1 MFEIDEF
8 TMNELI
14 RNHSGEN
21 PNTEQEQSSK
31 DHHKNNER
39 KIETKVLTDEQ
50 QTRVSRGI
58 GGGQCA
64 RKGRKVEKK
73 DATFEPMVGFLRIL
87 SPRF

>member
-1 MFEIDEF
+1 MFEIDKF

-21 PNTEQEQSSK
+21 LNTEQEQSSK

-39 KIETKVLTDEQ
+39 KIETKALMDEQ
-50 QTRVSRGI
+50 WTPVSHRI

-64 RKGRKVEKK
+64 RKRKE
-73 DATFEPMVGFLRIL
+73 G
-87 SPRF
+87 